1 MRYIYSFITYLL
13 LPFVILKLFWSGLRN
28 PDYRQRWPERFGF
41 ISVSHNRPVI
51 WVHAVS
57 VGEVQA
63 AVPLINRLLDRY
75 PDHHIVI
82 TTMTPT
88 GARTVQ
94 QRFGSTVSHYY
105 LPYDIAWAVI
115 RFLKRLRP
123 AILIVMETEIWPNL
137 FHYAGRQGVPVVLVN
152 ARMSARSAAGY
163 ARFPSLTRST
173 LNRIS
178 LVAAQGREDARRL
191 VELGSDPDN
200 TVVTGN
206 LKFDIK
212 LPHSI
217 REQAEVLRR
226 GLSVNRPVW
235 IAAST
240 HEGEEKLLLDA
251 FSIVLETAPDCL
263 LLIAPRHPERFDRVA
278 DLCRRRGH
286 NVVRRSENE
295 TVSED
300 TAIYLIDTLGELP
313 VCYAAADI
321 AFVGGSL
328 VPVGGHNMLE
338 AACLGVPILTG
349 PHFFNFMEIT
359 EVLRNAGAAWIV
371 SDPGMLARHIQML
384 IDDANLRYKAGQSG
398 RDIVHAN
405 AGGADELMSLLH
417 EYLVRAQEG
426 ERNDSRPENSAADGE
441 S

>member
-1 MRYIYSFITYLL
+1 MRYIYSLITYLL
-13 LPFVILKLFWSGLRN
+13 LPFVVLKLCWSSLRN
-28 PDYRQRWPERFGF
+28 PDYRRRWPERFGF
-41 ISVSHNRPVI
+41 IAGNHDRPVI

-75 PDHHIVI
+75 PDHEIVI

-94 QRFGSTVSHYY
+94 QRFGQAVTHYY
-105 LPYDIAWAVI
+105 LPYDIAWAVR
-115 RFLKRLRP
+115 RFLHRLRP
-123 AILIVMETEIWPNL
+123 AILIIMETEIWPNL
-137 FHYAGRQGVPVVLVN
+137 FYYARRQAVPVVLVN
-152 ARMSARSAAGY
+152 ARMSSRSAAGY

-173 LNRIS
+173 LNQIN

-191 VELGSDPDN
+191 IALGSNPDS

-240 HEGEEKLLLDA
+240 HEGEEKLVLDA
-251 FSIVLETAPDCL
+251 FSTVLETVPDCL

-278 DLCRRRGH
+278 DLCQRRGH
-286 NVVRRSENE
+286 RVVRRSESDP
-295 TVSED
+295 VGAD

-338 AACLGVPILTG
+338 AASLGVPILTG

-359 EVLRNAGAAWIV
+359 EVLRDAGAAWVV
-371 SDPGMLARHIQML
+371 SGSGALARHVLML

-405 AGGADELMSLLH
+405 AGGADELMFLLH
-417 EYLVRAQEG
+417 EHLAVG
-426 ERNDSRPENSAADGE
+426 
-441 S
+441 

>member
-13 LPFVILKLFWSGLRN
+13 LPFVILKLCWSSVRN
-28 PDYRQRWPERFGF
+28 PDYRRRWPERFGF
-41 ISVSHNRPVI
+41 ISGQHDRPVI

-63 AVPLINRLLDRY
+63 AVPLINRLLERY
-75 PDHHIVI
+75 PDHSIVI

-94 QRFGSTVSHYY
+94 QRFGPAVIHYY
-105 LPYDIAWAVI
+105 LPYDIAWAVR
-115 RFLKRLRP
+115 RFLDRLRP

-137 FHYAGRQGVPVVLVN
+137 FYYAHRRKVPVVLVN
-152 ARMSARSAAGY
+152 ARMSSRSAAGY

-191 VELGSDPDN
+191 IDLGSNPET

-226 GLSVNRPVW
+226 SLSVNRPVW

-240 HEGEEKLLLDA
+240 HEGEEKLVLDA
-251 FSIVLETAPDCL
+251 FSTVLETAPDCL

-278 DLCRRRGH
+278 ELCRRRGH
-286 NVVRRSENE
+286 KVARRSHDDP
-295 TVSED
+295 VGED

-338 AACLGVPILTG
+338 AASLGVPILTG

-359 EVLRNAGAAWIV
+359 EVLCAADAAWIITGP
-371 SDPGMLARHIQML
+371 DTLAEHVLML

-417 EYLVRAQEG
+417 EHLAPG
-426 ERNDSRPENSAADGE
+426 
-441 S
+441 